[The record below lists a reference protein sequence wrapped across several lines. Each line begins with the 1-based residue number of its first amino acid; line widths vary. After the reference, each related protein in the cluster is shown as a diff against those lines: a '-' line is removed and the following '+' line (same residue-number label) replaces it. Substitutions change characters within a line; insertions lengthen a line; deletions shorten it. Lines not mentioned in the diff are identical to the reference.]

1 MNKKIIIILGC
12 WVCKGGLLIWPR
24 GRARRASAMKQDMSK
39 AANAKER
46 VNCERET
53 HQTKVSKDF
62 NPMPGAVV
70 SASLFTGVLM
80 TVDLSLSCFNVNP
93 LN

>member
-1 MNKKIIIILGC
+1 
-12 WVCKGGLLIWPR
+12 
-24 GRARRASAMKQDMSK
+24 MKQDVSK

-46 VNCERET
+46 VNSERET

-80 TVDLSLSCFNVNP
+80 TVDLPLSCFNVNP